1 MAGNTQPHVWGFVVK
16 ESLPEI
22 RGLAALPE
30 ASASVY
36 LDLQSVYPVVDTAE
50 EIALRW
56 RALAG
61 RLMDD
66 GADEMTVR
74 AIGADAAR
82 RPAAPARYVGFASQ
96 GSVRHSRVLP
106 GTTGDDRARF
116 GHAAELAPLLAFEQ
130 EHPPYVKVLADRAG
144 ADITV
149 VPAGSAAGVA
159 TDVAGPDDEIERN
172 APGGWAQARYQRRAI
187 DSWQHNAA
195 AVADAVGHALRQVD
209 AQLLLVGGDIRAV
222 QLLRERLDETI
233 HNRVI
238 VDMLPGGRQADGSWP
253 TQQVAVAQAV
263 SHFAAGRTG
272 ELIDRF
278 HAGHGQAGNAV
289 ETLEPTL
296 AALADARVE
305 TLLVVDDANDDRLAW
320 SGPELLCATTRELSG
335 PDAWS
340 GRLVDIAVRA
350 AVLTD
355 AAVRVVPATE
365 GRGPAEGLGGLC
377 RY

>member
-1 MAGNTQPHVWGFVVK
+1 VN
-16 ESLPEI
+16 ESLSEI
-22 RGLAALPE
+22 RTLAAMPE

-50 EIALRW
+50 DIALRW

-61 RLMDD
+61 RLTDE
-66 GADEMTVR
+66 GADEATVR
-74 AIGADAAR
+74 AIGADVAR

-96 GSVRHSRVLP
+96 GAVRYSRVLP

-116 GHAAELAPLLAFEQ
+116 GHAAELAPLLAYQQ

-149 VPAGSAAGVA
+149 VPAGSASGAA
-159 TDVAGPDDEIERN
+159 TEVEGPDDEIERN

-195 AVADAVGHALRQVD
+195 AVAEAVGHALQQVD
-209 AQLLLVGGDIRAV
+209 AQLLLVGGDVRAV
-222 QLLRERLDETI
+222 QLLREHLDETL
-233 HNRVI
+233 HNGVI
-238 VDMLPGGRQADGSWP
+238 IETLPGGRQADGSGP
-253 TQQVAVAQAV
+253 TQEAAVAQAV
-263 SHFAAGRTG
+263 SDYAADRTG

-278 HAGHGQAGNAV
+278 QAGHGQAGSAV
-289 ETLEPTL
+289 ESIEPTL
-296 AALADARVE
+296 AALADGRLE
-305 TLLVVDDANDDRLAW
+305 TLLVVGDTNDDRLAW
-320 SGPELLCATTRELSG
+320 FGPDLLCATTRERAG

-340 GRLVDIAVRA
+340 GRLVDVAVRA

-355 AAVRVVPATE
+355 ADVRVVPANE
-365 GRGPAEGLGGLC
+365 GRGPAEGLGGLR